1 MKTFKFRLTSQ
12 AWWHMLVVPTETEE
26 SLEAR
31 SSRPDSGMRGLC
43 FFKKIRLVRWQQVLA
58 WQAWQSESDYPE
70 STWRKE
76 SPNSFKWSRLH
87 TYTQEINKCL
97 KCLRM

>member
-43 FFKKIRLVRWQQVLA
+43 FFKKIRLVR
-58 WQAWQSESDYPE
+58 
-70 STWRKE
+70 
-76 SPNSFKWSRLH
+76 
-87 TYTQEINKCL
+87 
-97 KCLRM
+97 